1 MVRRLEGRKEAVAAM
16 VSSGKVTRVGGW
28 ASGHDFP
35 IREHLEEEE
44 DEENSFPAS
53 AWPGSDPSGMLH
65 GPRPWRSL
73 ELAEN
78 DTRDLETAQGNYGD
92 KEGEK
97 AMLTTAKTETMAAQ
111 FAGRRAAGHGN
122 LLRLRAE
129 TGVRG
134 NEMVEGE
141 SGSSAR
147 ATQMGEERGKE
158 NVGAGEETCGR
169 RSLQQRK
176 GIGRGRLEGMKLT
189 SRAHL
194 SARERE
200 REGEGEGKDGRMGLG
215 PR

>member
-1 MVRRLEGRKEAVAAM
+1 MGQASWPKSSRKGIGVY
-16 VSSGKVTRVGGW
+16 T
-28 ASGHDFP
+28 P
-35 IREHLEEEE
+35 T
-44 DEENSFPAS
+44 P
-53 AWPGSDPSGMLH
+53 
-65 GPRPWRSL
+65 

-78 DTRDLETAQGNYGD
+78 DTRDLETAQGNYGE

-111 FAGRRAAGHGN
+111 FAGRRAAGHGD
-122 LLRLRAE
+122 LLRLRAG

-147 ATQMGEERGKE
+147 ATQMGEERAKE

-169 RSLQQRK
+169 RFIQQRK

-200 REGEGEGKDGRMGLG
+200 RGRGKGWPDGPRPKRRKGEAQGGLG
-215 PR
+215 Q